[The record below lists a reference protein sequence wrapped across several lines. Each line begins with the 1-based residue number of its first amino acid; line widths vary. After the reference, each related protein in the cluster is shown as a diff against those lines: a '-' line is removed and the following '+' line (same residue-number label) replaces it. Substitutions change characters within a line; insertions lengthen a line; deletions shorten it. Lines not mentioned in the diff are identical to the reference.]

1 MEASKL
7 WKGCVLTE
15 KGLQRIAKVLR
26 ASRISSQMQALML
39 L

>member
-7 WKGCVLTE
+7 WKGKLLTA

-26 ASRISSQMQALML
+26 ASRISSQMQALSL